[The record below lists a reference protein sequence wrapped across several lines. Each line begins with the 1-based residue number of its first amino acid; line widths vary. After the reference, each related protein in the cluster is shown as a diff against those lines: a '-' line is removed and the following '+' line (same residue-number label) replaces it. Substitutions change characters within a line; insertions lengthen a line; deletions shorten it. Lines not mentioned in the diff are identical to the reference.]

1 VQIRQNGNQQTDVG
15 VYELVKILMRT
26 LGVAVVC
33 LAASLLFAQSSHPNF
48 SGKWRIDPTKVQEH
62 ATPLANPPQGAP
74 AIPPPPPAEHKYTLE
89 QINRSGEVLKI
100 SGGEAGTT
108 AVYTIDPSGKEVSD
122 PIPDAPG
129 SVRVAKS
136 QWKDGTLVTEWRM
149 ERNGEVFMHGTD
161 TRSLTT
167 DGLQVLDRL
176 IESPRHRAE
185 VHLVMERVPD

>member
-1 VQIRQNGNQQTDVG
+1 
-15 VYELVKILMRT
+15 MRT

-33 LAASLLFAQSSHPNF
+33 LAASLLIAQSSHPNF

-62 ATPLANPPQGAP
+62 ATPLTNPPQGAP

-108 AVYTIDPSGKEVSD
+108 TVYTIDPSGKDVSD

-149 ERNGEVFMHGTD
+149 EMNGEVFMHGTD

-167 DGLQVLDRL
+167 NGLQVLDRL

-185 VHLVMERVPD
+185 VHLVMERVPE

>member
-1 VQIRQNGNQQTDVG
+1 
-15 VYELVKILMRT
+15 MRT
-26 LGVAVVC
+26 LGAVIFSLAVAMLV
-33 LAASLLFAQSSHPNF
+33 AQTSHPNF

-62 ATPLANPPQGAP
+62 ATLLANPPQGAP
-74 AIPPPPPAEHKYTLE
+74 AIPPPPPPEHKYTVE
-89 QINRSGEVLKI
+89 QINQSGEVLKI

-129 SVRVAKS
+129 AVRVAKS
-136 QWKDGTLVTEWRM
+136 HWTDRTLVTEWRM
-149 ERNGEVFMHGTD
+149 ERNGETFMNGTD
-161 TRSLTT
+161 TRSLTK

-185 VHLVMERVPD
+185 VHLVMQKIPE